1 MHDNSGERVL
11 NFGIFFLLLSYDLD
25 HLRKDIGYTFLLF
38 RDIERITG
46 HCSSMK
52 ISQRRR

>member
-25 HLRKDIGYTFLLF
+25 HLQKRHRLYFFVI
-38 RDIERITG
+38 
-46 HCSSMK
+46 
-52 ISQRRR
+52 